1 MSDMFD
7 NIKPPLPPSEVW
19 TYVTAGVVAAV
30 ALTTLTITFAFQAAD
45 KSAASAARA
54 ELVSA
59 PVTPSCKNNWMYCQD
74 NEDMVENY
82 FPLYKAQSAC
92 EWETKKLANFGSPQ
106 FNWGAFG
113 GYAKG
118 DDYKKLGKVLLI
130 DDDVKFQ
137 NGFGAYQRTKI
148 YCVYNLR
155 TSKVESVTTQ

>member
-1 MSDMFD
+1 MSTTG
-7 NIKPPLPPSEVW
+7 I
-19 TYVTAGVVAAV
+19 VTIVALSAITAVVAYASS
-30 ALTTLTITFAFQAAD
+30 D
-45 KSAASAARA
+45 KSPVSSKTPARTESA
-54 ELVSA
+54 SA

-82 FPLYKAQSAC
+82 FPLQGKAVADC
-92 EWETKKLANFGSPQ
+92 EWEAKKLANFGSPQ
-106 FNWGAFG
+106 FNWLSFQ
-113 GYAKG
+113 GYARG
-118 DDYKKLGKVLLI
+118 DDYKKLGKALLI